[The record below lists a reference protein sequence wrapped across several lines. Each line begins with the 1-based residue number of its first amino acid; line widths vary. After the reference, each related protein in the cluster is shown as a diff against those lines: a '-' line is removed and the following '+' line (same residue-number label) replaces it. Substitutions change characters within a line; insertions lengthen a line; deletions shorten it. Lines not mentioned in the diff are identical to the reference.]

1 VGRTPHNLPHH
12 MRRLGR
18 LPSKAQAEKISVAD
32 VNKDRMSQHVSA
44 YEALDMLA
52 LKRRL
57 QDCGLEHYVV
67 GKDKPDEV
75 LVARYIGG
83 RWGVNGGS
91 R

>member
-1 VGRTPHNLPHH
+1 
-12 MRRLGR
+12 
-18 LPSKAQAEKISVAD
+18 
-32 VNKDRMSQHVSA
+32 MSQHVLA